1 MAAYR
6 RVYDFTGQSS
16 TTRYTHFLFSPVTIS
31 CYFSSIVKLCFVNYC
46 LFAPGKSLKCV
57 CCCLSATSD
66 LFALG
71 RRTGVLAV
79 NHSLYGMSNRTFT
92 LDVRASY
99 ESYYATELLDGCS
112 CANRSDVYVNVL
124 VEQEKKQVVV
134 FESTEFTVCE

>member
-1 MAAYR
+1 
-6 RVYDFTGQSS
+6 
-16 TTRYTHFLFSPVTIS
+16 
-31 CYFSSIVKLCFVNYC
+31 
-46 LFAPGKSLKCV
+46 
-57 CCCLSATSD
+57 
-66 LFALG
+66 
-71 RRTGVLAV
+71 
-79 NHSLYGMSNRTFT
+79 MSNRTFT

>member
-1 MAAYR
+1 ML
-6 RVYDFTGQSS
+6 S
-16 TTRYTHFLFSPVTIS
+16 TTAYLP
-31 CYFSSIVKLCFVNYC
+31 
-46 LFAPGKSLKCV
+46 PGKSLKCV

-66 LFALG
+66 LFALDG
-71 RRTGVLAV
+71 RTGVLAV

-99 ESYYATELLDGCS
+99 ESYYATELVDGCS